1 MPAILEAPAS
11 QAAATPPQL
20 WFETPPSAAAT
31 ETLAASPGPLPVLPK
46 PRSTATTPHE
56 VAAPRQNIRTSV
68 FAAEGKAR
76 SPWSGPL
83 GAPAAIA
90 PEFGQAPVDLAPA
103 TPQTSPE
110 GIDGV
115 RKLLFGHHLTEI
127 QSKVAEVQLSLN
139 GEMRRARESVMARVD
154 EMAALLHRDMV
165 VLREEMRAEI
175 TQLKAD
181 LFTAA
186 TGLSSVR
193 DRVNDVEV
201 KLCGE
206 TSAALAE
213 LAAGLESKEAK
224 FDQALAALEDRLRNT
239 VESKTAEAMK
249 MLAKKSE
256 VADALAQLSERVL
269 EDAAPVEA
277 KEPASQVW
285 FAPQVRKTAAL
296 RPHSGLIGGD
306 EELAPNTIH
315 DWASMPNPFVTER
328 AVET

>member
-1 MPAILEAPAS
+1 M
-11 QAAATPPQL
+11 
-20 WFETPPSAAAT
+20 
-31 ETLAASPGPLPVLPK
+31 
-46 PRSTATTPHE
+46 
-56 VAAPRQNIRTSV
+56 
-68 FAAEGKAR
+68 
-76 SPWSGPL
+76 
-83 GAPAAIA
+83 
-90 PEFGQAPVDLAPA
+90 DLAPA